1 MYSFIFKISAVT
13 AIAAR
18 LSFTAYWMAKFFV
31 LTNSS
36 NVNGNFNCGTRGL
49 HDEYCSSKSTND
61 EKMVSNNLFIAD
73 LYVQENILL
82 MIVYG
87 TCLVAVMI
95 FFLVQILRVCVP
107 TVAEHFFIFK
117 ESEENQFVLTSQS
130 LPPLKEV
137 KGSEDENQREIRNE
151 QFLQRKRASINPLLF
166 KFISPGFCNLVYSV

>member
-1 MYSFIFKISAVT
+1 LDGQVFCIDK
-13 AIAAR
+13 
-18 LSFTAYWMAKFFV
+18 L
-31 LTNSS
+31 LECD
-36 NVNGNFNCGTRGL
+36 GNFNCGTRGL

-61 EKMVSNNLFIAD
+61 EKMVSNKLFIAD

-87 TCLVAVMI
+87 TCLVAVII

-151 QFLQRKRASINPLLF
+151 QFLQRKRASINPAF
-166 KFISPGFCNLVYSV
+166 VQIY